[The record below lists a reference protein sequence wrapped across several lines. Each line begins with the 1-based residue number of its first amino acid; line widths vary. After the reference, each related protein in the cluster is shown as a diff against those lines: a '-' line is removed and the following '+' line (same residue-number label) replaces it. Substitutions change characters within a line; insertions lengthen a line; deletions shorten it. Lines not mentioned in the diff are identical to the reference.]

1 MMNLV
6 QLQERLKD
14 VPMQALM
21 QYANGGNPN
30 IPPFLALG
38 ELNRRKKMQ
47 EAAAADQAA
56 EMEGAPTV
64 KQQIEQ
70 AAGLMALQGNRQQ
83 QAAQQQQTAQANAPM
98 AAPNTMTS
106 EPAQLASGGFINDLV
121 VPRDFQR
128 GGIASAVNPAMLK
141 KLMMLQAMK
150 KRRGLGQLANNA
162 KRPDYA
168 GGGIV
173 AFQTGNLVEDPNA
186 SAADVINAAMGNRG
200 DVATDAKSFY
210 SDLIRRRREQKSL
223 ADMLREAGIGER
235 PETAKEELA
244 ALIAQQ
250 QKQAE
255 GDTIARRVLA
265 LDPLRLGKSMS
276 DYLSKQEAAEA
287 GLAERIAKIKDLK
300 EKARYDAA
308 RGDVEKAQTEMA
320 TAIKDEG
327 DLGSKMFRAGYEEQL
342 GESATAGRTTDWV
355 RRYNSYLPI
364 VMQKLGVEDPED
376 PRVKA
381 ATAKMVDESIGLA
394 REKVGIAG
402 AQAETAAAREATQ
415 DYEKAA
421 SIIDPMIARGGSR
434 YKEYREILKNQ
445 GKEQAEAFRSRLIRD
460 EVRRMRGEGSTPTP
474 TPTPKGGTGG
484 TSLPA
489 GLPPGS
495 KLVGTSGGKNVYQ
508 LPNGQKVIQQ

>member
-21 QYANGGNPN
+21 QYANGANPT

-47 EAAAADQAA
+47 ESAAAEQAA

-70 AAGLMALQGNRQQ
+70 ATGLMALQGSRQQ
-83 QAAQQQQTAQANAPM
+83 QAAKQQAGIQAAMPM
-98 AAPNTMTS
+98 AAPNTTTS
-106 EPAQLASGGFINDLV
+106 EPAQLASGGFIDDIV
-121 VPRDFQR
+121 VPRDFQA
-128 GGIASAVNPAMLK
+128 GGIASAVDPAMLK
-141 KLMMLQAMK
+141 KLMMMQAMK
-150 KRRGLGQLANNA
+150 KRQGLGQMPNNMR
-162 KRPDYA
+162 RPDFA
-168 GGGIV
+168 SGGIV
-173 AFQTGNLVEDPNA
+173 AFQKGNLVEDPNA
-186 SAADVINAAMGNRG
+186 SAADVINAALGDRG
-200 DVATDAKSFY
+200 DVPTTAKDFY
-210 SDLIRRRREQKSL
+210 TDLIRRRREQKTL
-223 ADMLREAGIGER
+223 AELLREAGVGER
-235 PETAKEELA
+235 PEPAKEQLA
-244 ALIAQQ
+244 DLLERQ

-255 GDTIARRVLA
+255 SDTRTRRILA

-276 DYLSKQEAAEA
+276 EYLTKQEAAEA
-287 GLAERIAKIKDLK
+287 GLAERIAKIKDD
-300 EKARYDAA
+300 KAKAAYDFA
-308 RGDVEKAQTEMA
+308 RGDVEKAREEMT
-320 TAIKDEG
+320 TALKDEG
-327 DLGSKMFRAGYEEQL
+327 DLGAKMFRAGYEEQL

-364 VMQKLGVEDPED
+364 VMQRLGVEDPED

-402 AQAETAAAREATQ
+402 AQAETAAARESTQ

-421 SIIDPMIARGGSR
+421 AIVDPMIQRGGSR
-434 YKEYREILKNQ
+434 YKEYREIQKNQ
-445 GKEQAEAFRSRLIRD
+445 GREAADRFRRRLIEE
-460 EVRRMRGEGSTPTP
+460 EVLSMRGRSSTPTP
-474 TPTPKGGTGG
+474 TPTPAPKGGA
-484 TSLPA
+484 SLPA
-489 GLPPGS
+489 GLPLGS